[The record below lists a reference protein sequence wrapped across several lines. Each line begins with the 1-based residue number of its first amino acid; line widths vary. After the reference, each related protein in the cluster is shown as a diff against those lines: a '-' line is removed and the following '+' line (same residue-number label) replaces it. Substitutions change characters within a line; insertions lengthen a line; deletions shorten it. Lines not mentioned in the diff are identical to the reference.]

1 VSAVVAE
8 GLAPVRRYEP
18 RATDGLG
25 RVRELFNRT
34 FPLFKR
40 FEPHMRAA
48 LQLAL
53 EHESLERAGLLEE
66 EPYRRGHRRYIL
78 HRAAAPLAATLGP
91 DAYDRLLKALS
102 LIYGI
107 ESYVVLRDIWGS
119 SYRDVEAVARFMLE
133 ALIESA
139 LSQAPAAGRPAPRT
153 RRGDSRPV
161 PKPGSHVPSRRGNAM
176 LRP

>member
-1 VSAVVAE
+1 
-8 GLAPVRRYEP
+8 
-18 RATDGLG
+18 
-25 RVRELFNRT
+25 
-34 FPLFKR
+34 
-40 FEPHMRAA
+40 MRAA

-53 EHESLERAGLLEE
+53 EHESLERAGLLDE

-78 HRAAAPLAATLGP
+78 HRAAAPLAAMLGP
-91 DAYDRLLKALS
+91 DAYERLLKALS

-139 LSQAPAAGRPAPRT
+139 LSQAPATHRAARRT
-153 RRGDSRPV
+153 RRGASRPV
-161 PKPGSHVPSRRGNAM
+161 PK
-176 LRP
+176 L